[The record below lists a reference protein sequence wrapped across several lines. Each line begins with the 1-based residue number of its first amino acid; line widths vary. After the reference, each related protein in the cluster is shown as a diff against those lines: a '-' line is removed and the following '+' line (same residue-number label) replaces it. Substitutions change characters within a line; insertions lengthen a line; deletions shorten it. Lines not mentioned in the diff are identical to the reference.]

1 MATHAICGDTSI
13 ADLARDTIRRQR
25 KRLRQNERALHDGQ
39 ADEAVHEMRIAI
51 RKLRTTLQVF
61 EEMRLFDQRTVHR
74 LRGTL
79 RRPGQMLGAVRDLD
93 VLLARVDD
101 DEAINAHGD
110 AVMLHAALVRRRGK
124 AWKRLMREL
133 QGKRMRRVMAQL
145 KRFPKGY
152 WNQQGNP
159 TANSHERL
167 LAHDAIGS
175 IIWRRYE
182 EIRAFEVV
190 MPAEATPGQLHEVRI
205 ACKHLRYV
213 LEIFDQS
220 DDPQWQPL
228 LGMLKEAQSSFGAL
242 QDNINALATLSS
254 VRDKRPENNA
264 VAVAVQSTEHS
275 IQSADFATLWSRLTD
290 VDFRQRLAAYIAAL

>member
-1 MATHAICGDTSI
+1 MATQAICGDTLI
-13 ADLARDTIRRQR
+13 TELARDTIRRQR
-25 KRLRQNERALHDGQ
+25 KKLRKNEQGLHGGQ

-51 RKLRTTLQVF
+51 RKLRTSLQVF
-61 EEMRLFDQRTVHR
+61 EEMSVFDQRKVHR
-74 LRGTL
+74 LRGKL
-79 RRPGQMLGAVRDLD
+79 RHPGQMLGAVRDLD
-93 VLLARVDD
+93 VLLARVDE

-133 QGKRMRRVMAQL
+133 QGKPMRRVMAQL
-145 KRFPKGY
+145 KRFPNGY
-152 WNQQGNP
+152 WNQKGNP

-167 LAHDAIGS
+167 RAHDAIGS

-190 MPAEATPGQLHEVRI
+190 MPAEATPPQLHEVRI

-220 DDPQWQPL
+220 EAPEWQPL
-228 LGMLKEAQSSFGAL
+228 LGLLKEAQSSFGAL
-242 QDNINALATLSS
+242 QDNVNALATLSS
-254 VRDKRPENNA
+254 VRDKRPDNTA
-264 VAVAVQSTEHS
+264 VTVAVQSTERG
-275 IQSADFATLWSRLTD
+275 IQTADFAALWSRLTGLE
-290 VDFRQRLAAYIAAL
+290 FRQLLAAYVAVL